1 MTALDE
7 TTQLPDHPEFALVM
21 RGYDR
26 LQVDDY
32 IERLTE
38 WLAEA
43 EHRQQRSEDD
53 AKRLVAEVD
62 ARDRH
67 IGELE
72 RERVASPGAVI
83 EATAADVARLLEEAS
98 AERDRMLAAARDLVA
113 GLEHAA
119 RADCAATV
127 EQAGE
132 IRAGAVQEADDI
144 RARAEH
150 AAEARMA
157 DARRDAEQLIT
168 TARTHCDELRRECEA
183 RQEAAEGELAR
194 LVERRQSVLAELSRL
209 RGSLEQ
215 LMSAPAAVLA
225 AVDDAQSA
233 TDDVRPPST
242 DDPV

>member
-1 MTALDE
+1 TEPRRERAEARRARRGVGRGSDRRRRARPDQRRHGVAGARRGRRPRHADLLRVGMGRARVRAADERVGAAALSRVMKVFVQPDPGGPTMTALDE

-150 AAEARMA
+150 A
-157 DARRDAEQLIT
+157 
-168 TARTHCDELRRECEA
+168 
-183 RQEAAEGELAR
+183 
-194 LVERRQSVLAELSRL
+194 
-209 RGSLEQ
+209 
-215 LMSAPAAVLA
+215 
-225 AVDDAQSA
+225 
-233 TDDVRPPST
+233 
-242 DDPV
+242 